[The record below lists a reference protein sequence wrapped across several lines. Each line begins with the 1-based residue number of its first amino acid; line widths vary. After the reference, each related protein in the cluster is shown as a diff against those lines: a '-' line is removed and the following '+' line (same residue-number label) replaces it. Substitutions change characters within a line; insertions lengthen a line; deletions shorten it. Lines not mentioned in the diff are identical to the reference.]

1 MHASFDVAVE
11 MLKALAEPTR
21 FRLVLLVS
29 AQDLTVSDL
38 TAILG
43 QSQPRI
49 SRHLKLLVEAGAV
62 ERHQEGSWAYFRLSD
77 EPLAARLVQALRE
90 SVRDEDGAL
99 ARDAERLA
107 EVRRERAERAASY
120 FARNAAQWDRIRSL
134 HVPDVDVE
142 DALLTALGPTMR
154 FAAHLDVGTG
164 TGRMLELLAPLCS
177 RAIGIDASREMLAIA
192 RAKLDAAGVTQATVR
207 QGDVYRLPGPRGG
220 FDLVTLHQVLH
231 YLDDPAA
238 AIRECAGALR
248 PGGRLAVV
256 DFAPHTLEFL
266 RAEHAHLRLGF
277 SEATLSQLMRASGL
291 EVESLQSLP
300 PHDGEAGRLT
310 VTVIVGR
317 RPSADQHEP
326 ADIASALAV
335 A

>member
-120 FARNAAQWDRIRSL
+120 FARNG
-134 HVPDVDVE
+134 
-142 DALLTALGPTMR
+142 TASARCTCR
-154 FAAHLDVGTG
+154 TW
-164 TGRMLELLAPLCS
+164 TSRMLCS
-177 RAIGIDASREMLAIA
+177 PHWDPPCVSPRISMWERA
-192 RAKLDAAGVTQATVR
+192 
-207 QGDVYRLPGPRGG
+207 RGG
-220 FDLVTLHQVLH
+220 
-231 YLDDPAA
+231 
-238 AIRECAGALR
+238 C
-248 PGGRLAVV
+248 
-256 DFAPHTLEFL
+256 
-266 RAEHAHLRLGF
+266 
-277 SEATLSQLMRASGL
+277 
-291 EVESLQSLP
+291 
-300 PHDGEAGRLT
+300 
-310 VTVIVGR
+310 
-317 RPSADQHEP
+317 
-326 ADIASALAV
+326 
-335 A
+335 

>member
-1 MHASFDVAVE
+1 MPASFDDAVE

-29 AQDLTVSDL
+29 EQDLTVSDL

-49 SRHLKLLVEAGAV
+49 SRHLKLLVEAGMV

-77 EPLAARLVQALRE
+77 RPLAARLVHSLKA
-90 SVRDEDGAL
+90 SVGDDDGAL
-99 ARDAERLA
+99 SRDAERLT

-120 FARNAAQWDRIRSL
+120 FARNAEHWDRIRSL

-142 DALLTALGPTMR
+142 RALMGALATAGR
-154 FAAHLDVGTG
+154 FEAHLDVGTG
-164 TGRMLELLAPLCS
+164 TGRMLELLAPFS
-177 RAIGIDASREMLAIA
+177 ERAIGVDASREMLAIA

-238 AIRECAGALR
+238 AIRECANALS

-256 DFAPHTLEFL
+256 DFAPHDLEFL
-266 RAEHAHLRLGF
+266 RADHAHLRLGF
-277 SEATLSQLMRASGL
+277 SEATLRQWMRGAGL
-291 EVESLQSLP
+291 AVESLQTLP
-300 PHDGEAGRLT
+300 PHDDEAGRLT

-317 RPSADQHEP
+317 RLPETINELADAP
-326 ADIASALAV
+326 SALAV

>member
-1 MHASFDVAVE
+1 MPASFDDAVE
-11 MLKALAEPTR
+11 MMKALAEPTR

-29 AQDLTVSDL
+29 EQDLTVSDL

-49 SRHLKLLVEAGAV
+49 SRHLKLLVEAGV
-62 ERHQEGSWAYFRLSD
+62 VDRHQEGSWAYFRLSD
-77 EPLAARLVQALRE
+77 RPLAGRLVHSLKDNVGGDDSALSQDR
-90 SVRDEDGAL
+90 
-99 ARDAERLA
+99 ERLTA
-107 EVRRERAERAASY
+107 VRRERAERAASY
-120 FARNAAQWDRIRSL
+120 FARNAEHWDRIRSL
-134 HVPDVDVE
+134 HVPDADVE
-142 DALLTALGPTMR
+142 RALMTALASAGR
-154 FAAHLDVGTG
+154 FEAHLDVGTG
-164 TGRMLELLAPLCS
+164 TGRMLELLAPFS
-177 RAIGIDASREMLAIA
+177 ERAIGVDASREMLAIA

-207 QGDVYRLPGPRGG
+207 QGDVYRLPGPRGS

-238 AIRECAGALR
+238 AVRECAGALR

-256 DFAPHTLEFL
+256 DFAPHALEFL

-277 SEATLSQLMRASGL
+277 SEAALRHWMHRAGLVVETLKT
-291 EVESLQSLP
+291 LP
-300 PHDGEAGRLT
+300 PHDDEAGRLT

-317 RPSADQHEP
+317 RPTETSNELADAE
-326 ADIASALAV
+326 SALAV

>member
-1 MHASFDVAVE
+1 MHASFDAAVE

-29 AQDLTVSDL
+29 DQDLTVSDL

-49 SRHLKLLVEAGAV
+49 SRHLKLLVEAGV
-62 ERHQEGSWAYFRLSD
+62 VVRHQEGSWAYFRLSD
-77 EPLAARLVQALRE
+77 QPLAARLVQSLKD

-107 EVRRERAERAASY
+107 AVRRERADRAASY

-134 HVPDVDVE
+134 HVPDAEVE
-142 DALLTALGPTMR
+142 QALLGALRPAGR
-154 FAAHLDVGTG
+154 FELHLDVGTG
-164 TGRMLELLAPLCS
+164 TGRMLELLAPLCD

-192 RAKLDAAGVTQATVR
+192 RAKLDAAGVTQSTVR

-277 SEATLSQLMRASGL
+277 SESTLRQLMRGAGL
-291 EVESLQSLP
+291 DVESLDILP
-300 PHDGEAGRLT
+300 PLDGEAGRLT
-310 VTVIVGR
+310 VTVVVGR
-317 RPSADQHEP
+317 RPSEPQTELADAP
-326 ADIASALAV
+326 SALAV